1 MIKLNAINGAAIRSP
16 TAKISAVTL
25 IKRSNATA
33 VTVYVPNGENS
44 KLRANA
50 ANMSWCTPIP
60 KNNTPANAVIK
71 AGKGSCAGTG
81 TSKPGGEFN
90 PISLAI
96 NRPPSA
102 VIESAARTT
111 NPIAKPSNT
120 SLTAA
125 IANRIPSASRNATGN
140 GTTPTSKNANIMLSA
155 TRIRTGNVPPPG
167 VGNAA
172 ITPNERKP
180 IKAHAINQ
188 RSMALS
194 LRVNCLN

>member
-25 IKRSNATA
+25 IKRSNATV
-33 VTVYVPNGENS
+33 VTVYVPSGENS
-44 KLRANA
+44 KLRAKA
-50 ANMSWCTPIP
+50 ANISWCTPNP
-60 KNNTPANAVIK
+60 KNNTPANAVMK

-111 NPIAKPSNT
+111 KPIAKPSST

-125 IANRIPSASRNATGN
+125 IANRLQSASCNSTGN
-140 GTTPTSKNANIMLSA
+140 GTTPTSKTASIILSA
-155 TRIRTGNVPPPG
+155 TRIRVGNVPPPG

-172 ITPNERKP
+172 ITPKERKP
-180 IKAHAINQ
+180 IKTHAINQ
-188 RSMALS
+188 RSMAS
-194 LRVNCLN
+194 SFGVNYLN